1 MVVTL
6 FLILKTG
13 TWNWTHYL
21 IIQNAFFLISGSM
34 LKIILYFCKVYIK
47 QYNT

>member
-6 FLILKTG
+6 FLILKTE
-13 TWNWTHYL
+13 TWNWTPYL
-21 IIQNAFFLISGSM
+21 VIQNAFSLISGSM